1 MIFGSQPSKGVKTD
15 TKMVYDLANAMDQGY
30 DKVKLS
36 LRIPEVF
43 ERLEGRDNSFESIQ
57 SNVL

>member
-1 MIFGSQPSKGVKTD
+1 MIFGSKPSEGVKTD
-15 TKMVYDLANAMDQGY
+15 TMMVYDLANAMDQGY

-36 LRIPEVF
+36 LQIPEVF
-43 ERLEGRDNSFESIQ
+43 ERLEGRDNSFETIQ